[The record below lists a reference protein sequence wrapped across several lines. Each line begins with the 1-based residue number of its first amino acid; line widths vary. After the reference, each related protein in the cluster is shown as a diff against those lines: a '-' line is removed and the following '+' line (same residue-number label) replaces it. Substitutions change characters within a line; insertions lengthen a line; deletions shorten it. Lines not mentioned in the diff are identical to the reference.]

1 MSEAAVESL
10 NGSSLARKRPLEE
23 EEEMEEE
30 GEKKVEEEKQQGQT
44 PPGPGIGNQVTQT
57 GLMISLPGDGWWND
71 IQVGYRYHV
80 HILDMIMIKKRVK
93 VKAYQK

>member
-10 NGSSLARKRPLEE
+10 NGNGLARKIPLEE

-44 PPGPGIGNQVTQT
+44 PGPGIGNQVTRT
-57 GLMISLPGDGWWND
+57 GLQISLPRDGWGND
-71 IQVGYRYHV
+71 TYSSRLPCPHFRY
-80 HILDMIMIKKRVK
+80 DNDKIKKRVK
-93 VKAYQK
+93 VKPYQK